1 LAWIVRK
8 VSEVD
13 ITEYDR
19 ALGGRRGG
27 SAGMVGIEQNVGRLD
42 VARTCDDQA
51 CAAIPINMLSD
62 AYGMQVQMNCI

>member
-1 LAWIVRK
+1 

-13 ITEYDR
+13 ITESDR
-19 ALGGRRGG
+19 RLGACRVACSGM
-27 SAGMVGIEQNVGRLD
+27 AGMERNDGRLD
-42 VARTCDDQA
+42 VAHTCDDQA